1 MTPAMKN
8 VTKTIVLL
16 PGDGIGPEVIGAA
29 AGILETCAA
38 EFGHRFELPE
48 FPIGGTAIDATGA
61 PLPPETLEAC
71 KTADAILLGAV
82 GGPRWDAL
90 PLGRRPESGLLALR
104 KGLELYVNLRPIRL
118 LEPLLFV
125 SPLKPGRAGRIDLE
139 IVRELAGGIYFGA
152 HGIETVNRNVS
163 PAATDS
169 EERGFDTETY
179 TTGEIERIATFAFGR
194 AESRSRRLTSVDKAN
209 VLASSALWRKTVT
222 RLAAGHPGV
231 TVGHMYVDNA
241 AMQLILAPE
250 QFDVLVASNL
260 FGDILSDAAAG
271 LVGSIGL
278 VPSMSCG
285 FGPPLYEPIHGSAP
299 QLAGKDSANPIGAIL
314 CASLMLR
321 ETFGLAAEAE
331 WIERALDH
339 VLARG
344 FRTADIAEPESSVV
358 GCSALTQLIREEMQ
372 ASLEQV
378 ERYGWGV

>member
-1 MTPAMKN
+1 
-8 VTKTIVLL
+8 
-16 PGDGIGPEVIGAA
+16 
-29 AGILETCAA
+29 
-38 EFGHRFELPE
+38 
-48 FPIGGTAIDATGA
+48 
-61 PLPPETLEAC
+61 
-71 KTADAILLGAV
+71 
-82 GGPRWDAL
+82 
-90 PLGRRPESGLLALR
+90 
-104 KGLELYVNLRPIRL
+104 
-118 LEPLLFV
+118 
-125 SPLKPGRAGRIDLE
+125 
-139 IVRELAGGIYFGA
+139 
-152 HGIETVNRNVS
+152 
-163 PAATDS
+163 
-169 EERGFDTETY
+169 
-179 TTGEIERIATFAFGR
+179 
-194 AESRSRRLTSVDKAN
+194 VDKAN

-222 RLAAGHPGV
+222 RLAAGHTGV

-299 QLAGKDSANPIGAIL
+299 QLAGRDSANPIGAML